1 MLALLNGIRVLDLTT
16 VVLGP
21 YATQILAD
29 LGADVVKM
37 EPPGGD
43 VFRSVRPGHSKELGA
58 GFLNT
63 NRNKRS
69 IAVDLRSDGGRRVFE
84 ALARQADVVVHNM
97 RPKSAQKLGVDF
109 ESLKALNDRIIYCF
123 ASGFGHAGDK
133 ADEPAYDDTIQ
144 AASGLAYLNANADG
158 EPRFLPTI
166 VADKVGGLHL
176 AIAVLAALASA
187 DRGRK
192 AICIEAP
199 MFESLVSFL
208 LLEQLA
214 GRTFDPPLGG
224 IGYDRLLSPHRKPF
238 RTRDGFISIIPYTAQ
253 HWTRFL
259 GLVGRDQLAADR
271 RVLDP
276 VERSRNVDMLY
287 AIIAESTPDRTT
299 DEWIG
304 LLRELD
310 IPHARV
316 NRLDELLDDPHL
328 RQAGM
333 FAKMDH
339 PTEGSLV
346 SVRSPFSL
354 LGNALG
360 APDRLAPR
368 LGQDTR
374 EVLAEAGYDAQAIE
388 DLIGAGAVQA
398 AAENTAPE

>member
-29 LGADVVKM
+29 LGADVVKV

-69 IAVDLRSDGGRRVFE
+69 IAIDLRSDGGRRAFE
-84 ALARQADVVVHNM
+84 ALARRADVVVHNM

-109 ESLKALNDRIIYCF
+109 ESLKAVNERIIYCF

-144 AASGLAYLNANADG
+144 AASGLACLNANAEG

-176 AIAVLAALASA
+176 AVAVLAALASA

-238 RTRDGFISIIPYTAQ
+238 RTSDGFISIIPYTAQ

-259 GLVGRDQLAADR
+259 GLVGREQLAADR

-276 VERSRNVDMLY
+276 VERSRNIDMLY
-287 AIIAESTPDRTT
+287 AIIAESTPGRTT
-299 DEWIG
+299 EDWIA

-316 NRLDELLDDPHL
+316 NRLDELFDDPHL

-333 FAKMDH
+333 FAKVDH
-339 PTEGSLV
+339 PTEGSLI

-354 LGNALG
+354 LGDAQA
-360 APDRLAPR
+360 APDRLAPT
-368 LGQDTR
+368 LGQDTH
-374 EVLAEAGYDAQAIE
+374 EILAEAGYDAEAIE
-388 DLIGAGAVQA
+388 ELIGAGAVQV
-398 AAENTAPE
+398 AAERVRPE

>member
-1 MLALLNGIRVLDLTT
+1 MLALLSGIRVLDLTT

-29 LGADVVKM
+29 LGADVVKV

-43 VFRSVRPGHSKELGA
+43 VFRSVRPGHSEELGA

-69 IAVDLRSDGGRRVFE
+69 IAIDLSADSGRRAFE
-84 ALARQADVVVHNM
+84 ALARRADVVVHNM

-109 ESLKALNDRIIYCF
+109 ESLKAVNDRIIYCF
-123 ASGFGHAGDK
+123 ASGFGHAGEK

-144 AASGLAYLNANADG
+144 AASGLACLNANAEG

-224 IGYDRLLSPHRKPF
+224 MGYDRLLSPHRKPF

-259 GLVGRDQLAADR
+259 GLVGREQLAADR

-276 VERSRNVDMLY
+276 VERSRNIDMLY
-287 AIIAESTPDRTT
+287 AIIGESTPERSTN
-299 DEWIG
+299 EWIG
-304 LLRELD
+304 LLRERD

-316 NRLDELLDDPHL
+316 NQLDELFEDLHL
-328 RQAGM
+328 RQSGM
-333 FAKMDH
+333 FTKVDH
-339 PTEGSLV
+339 PTEGSLI
-346 SVRSPFSL
+346 SVRSPFAL
-354 LGNALG
+354 LGDAQVT
-360 APDRLAPR
+360 PDRLAPT

-388 DLIGAGAVQA
+388 ELIAAGAVQA
-398 AAENTAPE
+398 AAGRA